1 MTKAEIID
9 FLNANPTCYLA
20 TSEGSKPHV
29 RALRMVRA
37 DEKGIL
43 IQTVEGKDLP
53 KQLKDNPR
61 VEICFYSAEKNVQ
74 VRVAG
79 KATLVE
85 DTALQKE
92 IVEQRPFLK
101 PLVERKGLSAIP
113 VFRIVDCVA
122 YVWTMETNF
131 APKEYVKW

>member
-1 MTKAEIID
+1 VTKTEIIE
-9 FLNANPTCYLA
+9 FLNANPTCYFA
-20 TSEGSKPHV
+20 TSEGNNPRV

-43 IQTVEGKDLP
+43 FQTVEGKDLP
-53 KQLKDNPR
+53 KQLKDNPQ

-79 KATLVE
+79 KATLIE
-85 DTALQKE
+85 DPALQKE
-92 IVEQRPFLK
+92 ILEQRPFLK
-101 PLVERKGLSAIP
+101 PLVEKKGLSAIP
-113 VFRIVDCVA
+113 VFRIVDCA
-122 YVWTMETNF
+122 ACVWTMETNF

>member
-1 MTKAEIID
+1 MTKTEIIE

-20 TSEGSKPHV
+20 TSEGNKPRV

-43 IQTVEGKDLP
+43 FQTVEGKDLP
-53 KQLKDNPR
+53 KQLKDNPQ
-61 VEICFYSAEKNVQ
+61 VEICFYNAEKNVQ

-85 DTALQKE
+85 DPALQKE
-92 IVEQRPFLK
+92 ILEQRPFLK
-101 PLVERKGLSAIP
+101 PLVEKKGLSAIP
-113 VFRIVDCVA
+113 VFRIVDCAA

-131 APKEYVKW
+131 APKQYVKW

>member
-1 MTKAEIID
+1 VTKTEVIE
-9 FLNANPTCYLA
+9 FLNANPTCYFA
-20 TSEGSKPHV
+20 TSEGNKPRV

-43 IQTVEGKDLP
+43 IQTMEGKDLP
-53 KQLKDNPR
+53 KQLKDNPQ
-61 VEICFYSAEKNVQ
+61 VEICFYNAERNVQ

-92 IVEQRPFLK
+92 VLEQRPFLK
-101 PLVERKGLSAIP
+101 PLVERKGLSAMP
-113 VFRIVDCVA
+113 VFRIVECAA

-131 APKEYVKW
+131 VPKVYVKW

>member
-1 MTKAEIID
+1 MTKQEIID

-20 TSEGSKPHV
+20 TSEGNKPRV

-37 DEKGIL
+37 DDKGIL
-43 IQTVEGKDLP
+43 FQTVEGKDLP
-53 KQLKDNPR
+53 RQLTDNPQ

-79 KATLVE
+79 KATPVQ

-92 IVEQRPFLK
+92 ILEQRPFLK
-101 PLVERKGLSAIP
+101 PLVEKKGFSAMP
-113 VFRIVDCVA
+113 VFRIVDCAA